1 MVPDGHIVSGPDI
14 FSAIKEAKILSMGPK
29 CGKEHISVLSIGWIF
44 QQRRKKS
51 MVQIGPLFLDLKAFE
66 TV

>member
-29 CGKEHISVLSIGWIF
+29 CGKEHISVLGIGGF
-44 QQRRKKS
+44 FSKEEK
-51 MVQIGPLFLDLKAFE
+51 
-66 TV
+66 